1 MELDKDRT
9 EYNRI
14 TEENRLFNFLS
25 GLNSQFDAIRR
36 EILRLERLPTVGEGY
51 AAVRKEAARLRI
63 LNGIG
68 EGDLSSGGIGA
79 GFVSRKPT
87 DRQQARNH
95 RGRPDPELRT
105 ARSGAEKVKLRC
117 SHCNMTGH
125 TRETCYKLV
134 GYPEWWEDGHRDG
147 QRTGSPRNARAAVA
161 VEGSEATS
169 RGDGEGEEESTG

>member
-1 MELDKDRT
+1 MNNIARYKSAKSLWDALAVTYGSGGDALQIYDLLSRASRQVQGERTLEEYWNALHELWLAIDDRRPNPMELDKDRT

-25 GLNSQFDAIRR
+25 GLNSQFDAIRC
-36 EILRLERLPTVGEGY
+36 EILRLERLPTVDEGY

-68 EGDLSSGGIGA
+68 EGDLSSGGIVA

-95 RGRPDPELRT
+95 
-105 ARSGAEKVKLRC
+105 
-117 SHCNMTGH
+117 
-125 TRETCYKLV
+125 
-134 GYPEWWEDGHRDG
+134 
-147 QRTGSPRNARAAVA
+147 
-161 VEGSEATS
+161 
-169 RGDGEGEEESTG
+169 